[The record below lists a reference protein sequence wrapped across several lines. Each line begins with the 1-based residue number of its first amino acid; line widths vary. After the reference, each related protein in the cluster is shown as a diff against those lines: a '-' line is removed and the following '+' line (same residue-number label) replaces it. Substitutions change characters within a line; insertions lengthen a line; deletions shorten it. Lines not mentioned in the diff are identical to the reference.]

1 MTTAYE
7 IASHIRSRHK
17 FSGEI
22 QMHKLLYYA
31 QAWSLAWDGAS
42 LR

>member
-7 IASHIRSRHK
+7 IASHIRSRHE

-22 QMHKLLYYA
+22 QMHKLLYL
-31 QAWSLAWDGAS
+31 SLIHI
-42 LR
+42 